1 MEKVFVYGFP
11 VLFVSLWLVAGLRR
25 KGGPGAGALMAQF
38 VPAILVEAMI
48 LLDDCLSP
56 DGIPVSLLASD
67 FLFLDALML
76 QMVGPA
82 ARGKGL
88 SLSIVFLASA
98 GLVKS
103 VLDSSLLV
111 PLLLVLVYVFL
122 QIRVSFGTLPF
133 KVVVMHRSGK
143 ARNRKE
149 GPDPALEESRRID
162 ILFEKV
168 ENYMQ
173 TEKPYLDDMFSESRL
188 AMEMMTNKTM
198 LSKAINDKSGKNFC
212 RYVNSYRI
220 RHAVSLMKR
229 DKRLKV
235 GELSLMS
242 GFHTVASFNMAFKL
256 FMNDTPSEYM
266 RTLHSKGLATRAGE
280 GPRDPPRYPL
290 PDE

>member
-1 MEKVFVYGFP
+1 M
-11 VLFVSLWLVAGLRR
+11 A
-25 KGGPGAGALMAQF
+25 ALMAQF
-38 VPAILVEAMI
+38 IPAVLVEVMI

-56 DGIPVSLLASD
+56 DGIPASLLASD

-76 QMVGPA
+76 QMVGPPS
-82 ARGKGL
+82 GEKGL
-88 SLSIVFLASA
+88 SFPIVILASA

-103 VLDSSLLV
+103 VLESSLLV
-111 PLLLVLVYVFL
+111 SLLLVLVYVFL
-122 QIRVSFGTLPF
+122 QIRVSFGTSPF
-133 KVVVMHRSGK
+133 RGVIMHRSGK

-173 TEKPYLDDMFSESRL
+173 EEKPYLDDMFSETRL

-220 RHAVSLMKR
+220 RYAVSLMKR
-229 DKRLKV
+229 DKRLKI

-242 GFHTVASFNMAFKL
+242 GFHTVASFNMAFKM

-266 RTLHSKGLATRAGE
+266 RTLHSKGLATRTGE
-280 GPRDPPRYPL
+280 GKREPPQSPL